1 MWNGLLHGD
10 LGRSVNLRREVGPDL
25 RRYFPA
31 TLELVLAALLVA
43 VLLGIPLGLVSAVYR
58 DRWPDQIA
66 RFLSLAGVSLP
77 GFWLAIILQIKI
89 AFEAGWLP
97 ISGRYG
103 RLAAPPQSI
112 TGFFVVDSLL
122 TLNPNALQL
131 SLKYLALPALCLSF
145 GALATVARTVR
156 ADALE
161 VLGTDY
167 IRTARATGIPESAL
181 ILKYTLK
188 NASLNTLTQVGLFFG
203 YTLTGSVLVEN
214 IFSWPGVGHYA
225 VSAALTKDYVPLMGV
240 TLLMGLAIVLVNL
253 ITDIALRAAR
263 SAHQVCDMNTFTT
276 DIPGQSPVTR
286 RKAKPCAGLVS
297 SPPESAV
304 DRRPDH
310 GHHRDRAALLSP
322 VLVPFPED
330 ATGNTRMAQKLT
342 APNNTYLMGTDDV
355 GRDVF
360 SRTLIATQTSLTIG
374 VVVLTIAILIG
385 VPLGAASGF
394 LGGWVDEIIMRIT
407 DIFLTVPALVLAMAM
422 GVALGPGMT
431 NAMFAISLVWWPG
444 YARLTRGQVLSLRE
458 QDFVE
463 SARALGASPWHMI
476 FRHIIPNVISPGHH
490 QSLDG
495 HGICDPGRG
504 WAGLYWHRRAS
515 AQAGMGRHDQ

>member
-1 MWNGLLHGD
+1 MVTYIVRRLILIAVVLVGLSILTFTITRIIPADPVRLAAGPRASKEQIEALRKQYGYNQPPVEQYLHYVNGLLHGD

-253 ITDIALRAAR
+253 ITDILY
-263 SAHQVCDMNTFTT
+263 
-276 DIPGQSPVTR
+276 
-286 RKAKPCAGLVS
+286 
-297 SPPESAV
+297 
-304 DRRPDH
+304 
-310 GHHRDRAALLSP
+310 ALLDP
-322 VLVPFPED
+322 RIRY
-330 ATGNTRMAQKLT
+330 AT
-342 APNNTYLMGTDDV
+342 
-355 GRDVF
+355 
-360 SRTLIATQTSLTIG
+360 
-374 VVVLTIAILIG
+374 
-385 VPLGAASGF
+385 
-394 LGGWVDEIIMRIT
+394 
-407 DIFLTVPALVLAMAM
+407 
-422 GVALGPGMT
+422 
-431 NAMFAISLVWWPG
+431 
-444 YARLTRGQVLSLRE
+444 
-458 QDFVE
+458 
-463 SARALGASPWHMI
+463 
-476 FRHIIPNVISPGHH
+476 
-490 QSLDG
+490 
-495 HGICDPGRG
+495 
-504 WAGLYWHRRAS
+504 
-515 AQAGMGRHDQ
+515 